1 MTARQGLAILIRTV
15 RIRYSRAPAILIL
28 VCVAVTLVMACIKI
42 VLGRWS
48 VRDLWWSVSDLSL
61 DVLIVVVFCTFGIRL
76 LVRPLGELTDTELTM
91 RALFGRRH
99 SRYPA
104 DQLRVV
110 ERRLYCGDKVILG
123 RWVTNRDDW
132 RALVERVQARGG

>member
-1 MTARQGLAILIRTV
+1 LTARQGLAILIRTV
-15 RIRYSRAPAILIL
+15 RIRYSRAPAILFL
-28 VCVAVTLVMACIKI
+28 VGGAVIVFMACTKF

-48 VRDLWWSVSDLSL
+48 IPDLCLDLVEL
-61 DVLIVVVFCTFGIRL
+61 VIVGSFAISL
-76 LVRPLGELTDTELTM
+76 LVRPLGELTDTELTV
-91 RALFGRRH
+91 RAVFGRRD

-110 ERRLYCGDKVILG
+110 KRGLYCGDKAILG
-123 RWVTNRDDW
+123 RWATNRDDW

>member
-15 RIRYSRAPAILIL
+15 RIRYSRAPAVLIL
-28 VCVAVTLVMACIKI
+28 VCGAVIVFMARTKF

-48 VRDLWWSVSDLSL
+48 IPDLCLDLVEL
-61 DVLIVVVFCTFGIRL
+61 VIVGSFGIRL
-76 LVRPLGELTDTELTM
+76 LVRPLGELTDTELTV
-91 RALFGRRH
+91 RAVFGRRH

-110 ERRLYCGDKVILG
+110 ERTLYCGDKAILG
-123 RWVTNRDDW
+123 RWSTNRDDW

>member
-15 RIRYSRAPAILIL
+15 RIRYSRAPAILFL
-28 VCVAVTLVMACIKI
+28 VGGAVIVFMACTKF

-48 VRDLWWSVSDLSL
+48 IPDLCLDLVEL
-61 DVLIVVVFCTFGIRL
+61 VIVGSFAISL
-76 LVRPLGELTDTELTM
+76 LVRPLGELTDTELTV
-91 RALFGRRH
+91 RAVFGRRH

-110 ERRLYCGDKVILG
+110 ERRLCCGDKAILG
-123 RWVTNRDDW
+123 RWATNRDDW

>member
-28 VCVAVTLVMACIKI
+28 VGVPVIVFMACTKF

-48 VRDLWWSVSDLSL
+48 IPDLCLDLVEL
-61 DVLIVVVFCTFGIRL
+61 VIVGAFGIGL
-76 LVRPLGELTDTELTM
+76 LVRPLGELTDTELTV
-91 RALFGRRH
+91 RSLFGRRQW
-99 SRYPA
+99 RYPA
-104 DQLRVV
+104 DQLRVI
-110 ERRLYCGDKVILG
+110 RRGLYCGEKAILA
-123 RWVTNRDDW
+123 RWATNRDDW

>member
-1 MTARQGLAILIRTV
+1 LTARQGLAILIRTV
-15 RIRYSRAPAILIL
+15 RIRYSRAPAILFL
-28 VCVAVTLVMACIKI
+28 VGGAVIVFMACTKF

-48 VRDLWWSVSDLSL
+48 IPDLCLDLVEL
-61 DVLIVVVFCTFGIRL
+61 VIVGSFAIRL
-76 LVRPLGELTDTELTM
+76 LVRPLGELTDTELTV
-91 RALFGRRH
+91 RAVFGRRD

-110 ERRLYCGDKVILG
+110 KRGLYCGDKAILG
-123 RWVTNRDDW
+123 RWATNRDDW